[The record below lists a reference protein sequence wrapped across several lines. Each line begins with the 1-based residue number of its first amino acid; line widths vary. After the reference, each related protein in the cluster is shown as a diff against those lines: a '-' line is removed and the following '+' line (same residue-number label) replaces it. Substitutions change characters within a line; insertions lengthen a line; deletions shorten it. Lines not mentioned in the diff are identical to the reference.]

1 MLVRLPDDART
12 ALGRLAL
19 REFRGPSE
27 QAAAIIV
34 EYLRARALLDQIR
47 AREIVAGSARR
58 RKQPRCGKR
67 KNGYRD
73 G

>member
-19 REFRGPSE
+19 REFRDPKS

-34 EYLRARALLDQIR
+34 EYLRARDLLDRVR
-47 AREIVAGSARR
+47 ARELVVAGR
-58 RKQPRCGKR
+58 PD
-67 KNGYRD
+67 D
-73 G
+73 GSRSE